1 MKNSTLLLTI
11 ASAMLLQAAPAVA
24 QNNVPIR
31 KIKAV
36 KPATELTL
44 LDRVESDTH
53 RKIYQY
59 NEYGYITS
67 VMEYRKEV
75 GQWVLNTDNSYRQEY
90 VFNAAGQCTAR
101 TCFNVDK
108 AGNKTT
114 EKNKANM
121 EVIGD
126 KTWERYYKE
135 YSDGTT
141 HISEAYAYDQWGNRV
156 EEIIYG
162 YDSYSKKET
171 IRTYNKRE
179 YSGPVD
185 KYTDNANYES
195 LKNGRLLY
203 YLRARGYDDYHFT
216 MNTNELYVEEF
227 RKIVWQT
234 ENDKL
239 YKREYTCPNYL
250 QITVGSIER
259 EMWKSSESEFTLNAD
274 GTRPIKETV
283 RGYDET
289 GEVKYDY
296 TSHTYTWDD
305 RGRLLASFE
314 YNESPSEVSYKG
326 EYTYADDYAKT
337 LSLREAIAELS
348 CGNQIYPE
356 DEFLQFG
363 RIATSS
369 YYYAEDGDKGE
380 STYEWNADGQLIGG
394 TWKETSI
401 TSGPDN
407 NDTSTETDYGEI
419 RVGYNADGHM
429 AWKIDHSITENEFIK
444 IEYLYNKEG
453 VWTGEAEYDGDSW
466 DGPWT
471 KEGERGNARARKRLA
486 TRAATTPKFIDD
498 LTDGSHSIEKHD
510 GVWNTYGNY
519 NVTDG
524 IVTGGGYQQTL
535 VSNASVP
542 ANPAYNYTDPL
553 MPLEREEDEEVFT
566 NEAEAVW
573 SYTWNPQ
580 KGDWES
586 EWSPTEAKRVYNKDG
601 NIVADIYD
609 GNQTIVS
616 TITYRLDD
624 DGRLIEEIYSKG
636 GNITYEYLPGTD
648 YLLESV
654 ETAADNSR
662 NVCHYYYSKH
672 NYVDPTGIESIK
684 RNDVSTPVWYDL
696 QGRRITTPTSK
707 GIYIVNGKKVM
718 VR

>member
-1 MKNSTLLLTI
+1 MRNSTLLLAI
-11 ASAMLLQAAPAVA
+11 ASAMFMQAAPAAA

-36 KPATELTL
+36 KPTTELTL
-44 LDRVESDTH
+44 LDRVESNTH

-67 VMEYRKEV
+67 VMEYNKEA
-75 GQWVLNTDNSYRQEY
+75 GQWVLDTDNSYRQEY

-101 TCFNVDK
+101 TSFNVDK

-114 EKNKANM
+114 EKNKAKV

-126 KTWERYYKE
+126 TTWERYYKE
-135 YSDGTT
+135 YPDSTT

-156 EEIIYG
+156 EEILYG
-162 YDSYSKKET
+162 YDSYNRKEF
-171 IRTYNKRE
+171 IRRYKKRE

-185 KYTDNANYES
+185 IYADNANYTSIER
-195 LKNGRLLY
+195 GRLLY
-203 YLRARGYDDYHFT
+203 DLTAKGQDDYHYT
-216 MNTNELYVEEF
+216 MNTNELYVDEF

-250 QITVGSIER
+250 QITVGSIEKN
-259 EMWKSSESEFTLNAD
+259 MWKSSESEFTLNAD
-274 GTRPIKETV
+274 GTRPVKKTM
-283 RGYDET
+283 RSYDET
-289 GEVKYDY
+289 GEV
-296 TSHTYTWDD
+296 TGENISHTYTWDNL
-305 RGRLLASFE
+305 GRLLSNIE
-314 YNESPSEVSYKG
+314 YRGSSSEISYKN
-326 EYTYADDYAKT
+326 EYTYADDYAKK
-337 LSLREAIAELS
+337 LSLREAIEALD
-348 CGNQIYPE
+348 GGGQIYPE
-356 DEFLQFG
+356 DEFMQFG
-363 RIATSS
+363 HPATSS
-369 YYYAEDGDKGE
+369 YYYPDDGDKGE
-380 STYEWNADGQLIGG
+380 STYEWNANGQLIGG
-394 TWKETSI
+394 KWTETYKEYDS
-401 TSGPDN
+401 N
-407 NDTSTETDYGEI
+407 NDNPKTVTDYGEI

-429 AWKIDHSITENEFIK
+429 AWKIDHSISENEFIK
-444 IEYLYNKEG
+444 IEYLYNKKG
-453 VWTGEAEYDGDSW
+453 VWTSEAEYDGDSW

-471 KEGERGNARARKRLA
+471 KEDWSKARARKRLA

-553 MPLEREEDEEVFT
+553 MPLEREDEEAYPVT
-566 NEAEAVW
+566 TEAMW
-573 SYTWNPQ
+573 YYYWNTD
-580 KGDWES
+580 KGDWELD
-586 EWSPTEAKRVYNKDG
+586 WGPTEAKRVYNKDG
-601 NIVADIYD
+601 NIVADTYN

-684 RNDVSTPVWYDL
+684 RNDASTPVWYDL

>member
-1 MKNSTLLLTI
+1 MRNSTLLLAI
-11 ASAMLLQAAPAVA
+11 ASAMFMQAAPAAA

-36 KPATELTL
+36 KPTTELTL

-67 VMEYRKEV
+67 VMEYNKEA
-75 GQWVLNTDNSYRQEY
+75 GQWVLDTDNSYRQEY

-101 TCFNVDK
+101 TSFNVDK

-114 EKNKANM
+114 EKNKAKV

-126 KTWERYYKE
+126 TTWERYYKE
-135 YSDGTT
+135 YPDSTT

-156 EEIIYG
+156 EEILYG
-162 YDSYSKKET
+162 YDSYNRKEF
-171 IRTYNKRE
+171 IRRYKKRE

-185 KYTDNANYES
+185 IYADNANYTSIER
-195 LKNGRLLY
+195 GRLLY
-203 YLRARGYDDYHFT
+203 DLTAKGQDDYHYT
-216 MNTNELYVEEF
+216 MNTNELYVDEF

-250 QITVGSIER
+250 QITVGSIEKN
-259 EMWKSSESEFTLNAD
+259 MWKSSESEFTLNAD
-274 GTRPIKETV
+274 GTRPVRETM
-283 RGYDET
+283 RYYDQT
-289 GEVKYDY
+289 GEVTGDNI
-296 TSHTYTWDD
+296 SHSYTWDNL
-305 RGRLLASFE
+305 GRLLSNIE
-314 YNESPSEVSYKG
+314 YRGSSSEISYKN
-326 EYTYADDYAKT
+326 EYTYADDYAKK
-337 LSLREAIAELS
+337 LSLREAIDALD
-348 CGNQIYPE
+348 GGIQIYPE
-356 DEFLQFG
+356 DEFMQFG
-363 RIATSS
+363 HIATSS
-369 YYYAEDGDKGE
+369 YNYVEDGDKGE
-380 STYEWNADGQLIGG
+380 STYEWNANGQLIGG
-394 TWKETSI
+394 TWTETYKDYDS
-401 TSGPDN
+401 N
-407 NDTSTETDYGEI
+407 NDNPTTVTDYGEI

-471 KEGERGNARARKRLA
+471 KEDWSKARARKRLA

-553 MPLEREEDEEVFT
+553 MPLEREDEEAYPVT
-566 NEAEAVW
+566 TEAMW
-573 SYTWNPQ
+573 YYYWNTY
-580 KGDWES
+580 KGDWELD
-586 EWSPTEAKRVYNKDG
+586 WGPTEAQRVYNKDG
-601 NIVADIYD
+601 NIVADTYN

-624 DGRLIEEIYSKG
+624 DDRLIEEIYSKG

-654 ETAADNSR
+654 ETAADNSS

-684 RNDVSTPVWYDL
+684 RNDASTPVWYDL

>member
-1 MKNSTLLLTI
+1 MRNSTLLLAI
-11 ASAMLLQAAPAVA
+11 ASAMFMQAAPAAA

-36 KPATELTL
+36 KPTTELTL

-67 VMEYRKEV
+67 VMEYNKEA
-75 GQWVLNTDNSYRQEY
+75 GQWVLDTDNSYRQEY

-101 TCFNVDK
+101 TSFNVDK

-114 EKNKANM
+114 EKNKAKV

-126 KTWERYYKE
+126 TTWERYYKE
-135 YSDGTT
+135 YPDSTT

-156 EEIIYG
+156 EEILYG
-162 YDSYSKKET
+162 YDSYNRKEF
-171 IRTYNKRE
+171 IRRYKKRE

-185 KYTDNANYES
+185 IYADNANYTSIER
-195 LKNGRLLY
+195 GRLLY
-203 YLRARGYDDYHFT
+203 DLTAKGQDDYHYT
-216 MNTNELYVEEF
+216 MNTNELYVDEF

-259 EMWKSSESEFTLNAD
+259 EMWKSSESEFALNAD
-274 GTRPIKETV
+274 GTRPVRETM
-283 RGYDET
+283 RSYDQT
-289 GEVKYDY
+289 GEVTGDNI
-296 TSHTYTWDD
+296 SHSYTWDNL
-305 RGRLLASFE
+305 GRLLSDIR
-314 YNESPSEVSYKG
+314 YNGSTSEISYKD
-326 EYTYADDYAKT
+326 EYTYADDYAKK
-337 LSLREAIAELS
+337 LSLREAIEALD
-348 CGNQIYPE
+348 GGGQIYPE
-356 DEFLQFG
+356 DEFMQFG
-363 RIATSS
+363 HPATSS
-369 YYYAEDGDKGE
+369 YYYPDDGDKGE
-380 STYEWNADGQLIGG
+380 STYEWNANGQLIGG
-394 TWKETSI
+394 KWTETYKEYDS
-401 TSGPDN
+401 N
-407 NDTSTETDYGEI
+407 NDNPTTVTDYGEI
-419 RVGYNADGHM
+419 RVGYNADGHL
-429 AWKIDHSITENEFIK
+429 AWKIDHSISENEFIK
-444 IEYLYNKEG
+444 IEYLYNKKG
-453 VWTGEAEYDGDSW
+453 VWTSEAEYDGDSW

-471 KEGERGNARARKRLA
+471 KEDWSKARARKRLA

-553 MPLEREEDEEVFT
+553 MPLEREDEEAYPVT
-566 NEAEAVW
+566 TEAMW
-573 SYTWNPQ
+573 YYYWNTD
-580 KGDWES
+580 KGDWELD
-586 EWSPTEAKRVYNKDG
+586 WGPTEAKRVYNKDG
-601 NIVADIYD
+601 NIVADTYN

-684 RNDVSTPVWYDL
+684 RNDASTPVWYDL

>member
-1 MKNSTLLLTI
+1 MRNSTLLLAI
-11 ASAMLLQAAPAVA
+11 ASAMFMQAAPAAA

-36 KPATELTL
+36 KPTTELTL

-67 VMEYRKEV
+67 VMEYNKEA
-75 GQWVLNTDNSYRQEY
+75 GQWVLDTDNSYRQEY

-101 TCFNVDK
+101 TSFNVDK

-114 EKNKANM
+114 EKNKAKV

-126 KTWERYYKE
+126 TTWERYYKE
-135 YSDGTT
+135 YPDSTT

-156 EEIIYG
+156 EEILYG
-162 YDSYSKKET
+162 YDSYNRMEF
-171 IRTYNKRE
+171 IRRYKKRE

-185 KYTDNANYES
+185 KYTDNSNYES
-195 LKNGRLLY
+195 FKNGRLLY
-203 YLRARGYDDYHFT
+203 YLKARGFDDQIT
-216 MNTNELYVEEF
+216 MNTNELFVEEF
-227 RKIVWQT
+227 RKTVWQT

-239 YKREYTCPNYL
+239 YRREYVCRGSMEL
-250 QITVGSIER
+250 QVGSIEKK
-259 EMWKSSESEFTLNAD
+259 MWKSSESEFTLNAD

-296 TSHTYTWDD
+296 ISHTYTWDD

-380 STYEWNADGQLIGG
+380 STYEWDANEQLIGG
-394 TWKETSI
+394 TWTETYKDYDS
-401 TSGPDN
+401 N
-407 NDTSTETDYGEI
+407 NDNPTTVTDYGEI

-444 IEYLYNKEG
+444 IEYLYNKKG
-453 VWTGEAEYDGDSW
+453 VWTSEAEYDGDSW

-471 KEGERGNARARKRLA
+471 KEDWSKARARKRLA

-553 MPLEREEDEEVFT
+553 MPLEREDEEAYPVT
-566 NEAEAVW
+566 TEAMW
-573 SYTWNPQ
+573 YYYWNTD
-580 KGDWES
+580 KVDWELD
-586 EWSPTEAKRVYNKDG
+586 WGPTEAKRVYNKDG
-601 NIVADIYD
+601 NIVADTYN

-684 RNDVSTPVWYDL
+684 RNDASTPVWYDL

>member
-1 MKNSTLLLTI
+1 MRNSTLLLAI

-36 KPATELTL
+36 KPTTELTL

-53 RKIYQY
+53 KKIYQY

-67 VMEYRKEV
+67 VMEYNKEAE
-75 GQWVLNTDNSYRQEY
+75 QWVLNTDNSYRQEY

-114 EKNKANM
+114 EKNKAKV

-126 KTWERYYKE
+126 TTWERYYKE
-135 YSDGTT
+135 YPDSTT

-156 EEIIYG
+156 EEILYG
-162 YDSYSKKET
+162 YDGYNRMEFIRSYK
-171 IRTYNKRE
+171 KRE
-179 YSGPVD
+179 FSGPVD
-185 KYTDNANYES
+185 IYADNANYTSIER
-195 LKNGRLLY
+195 GRLLY
-203 YLRARGYDDYHFT
+203 DLTARRENEQIT
-216 MNTNELYVEEF
+216 MNINDLYVDEF
-227 RKIVWQT
+227 RKVVWQT

-239 YKREYTCPNYL
+239 YAREYGCNRSL
-250 QITVGSIER
+250 EITVGSIER
-259 EMWKSSESEFTLNAD
+259 EMWKSSEREFILNAD
-274 GTRPIKETV
+274 GTRPVRETM
-283 RGYDET
+283 RSYDET
-289 GEVKYDY
+289 GEVTGDNI
-296 TSHTYTWDD
+296 SHSYTWDNL
-305 RGRLLASFE
+305 GRLLS
-314 YNESPSEVSYKG
+314 YISYKG
-326 EYTYADDYAKT
+326 STSEISYKNEYTYADDYAKK
-337 LSLREAIAELS
+337 LSLREAIEALD
-348 CGNQIYPE
+348 GGGQIYPE
-356 DEFLQFG
+356 DELMQFG
-363 RIATSS
+363 HIATDS
-369 YYYAEDGDKGE
+369 YNYVEDGDKGE
-380 STYEWNADGQLIGG
+380 STYEWNANGQLIGG
-394 TWKETSI
+394 TWTETYKDYDS
-401 TSGPDN
+401 N
-407 NDTSTETDYGEI
+407 NDNPTTMTDYGEI

-429 AWKIDHSITENEFIK
+429 AWKIDHSITESEFIK
-444 IEYLYNKEG
+444 IEYLYNKEC
-453 VWTGEAEYDGDSW
+453 VWTGFEEYSGDGW

-471 KEGERGNARARKRLA
+471 KENEWGNARARKRLA

-498 LTDGSHSIEKHD
+498 LTDGSHSIKKHD

-524 IVTGGGYQQTL
+524 VVTGGGYQQTL
-535 VSNASVP
+535 VSTASVP

-553 MPLEREEDEEVFT
+553 MPLEGEE
-566 NEAEAVW
+566 NEDAYPVTTEA
-573 SYTWNPQ
+573 TWYYWWNTD
-580 KGDWES
+580 KGDWELD
-586 EWSPTEAKRVYNKDG
+586 WGPTEAKRVYNKDG
-601 NIVADIYD
+601 NIIADTYD
-609 GNQTIVS
+609 RNQTIVS

-654 ETAADNSR
+654 ETAADGYR

-684 RNDVSTPVWYDL
+684 RNDASTPVWYDL
-696 QGRRITTPTSK
+696 QGRRITAPTSK
-707 GIYIVNGKKVM
+707 GIYIVNGKKVV

>member
-1 MKNSTLLLTI
+1 MKNSTLLLAI
-11 ASAMLLQAAPAVA
+11 ASAMFMQAAPAAA
-24 QNNVPIR
+24 QNKVPIR

-36 KPATELTL
+36 KPTTELML

-67 VMEYRKEV
+67 VMEYNKEAE
-75 GQWVLNTDNSYRQEY
+75 QWVLDTDNSYRQEY

-101 TCFNVDK
+101 TSFNVDK

-114 EKNKANM
+114 EKNKAEV
-121 EVIGD
+121 EVIGNT
-126 KTWERYYKE
+126 TWERYYKE
-135 YSDGTT
+135 YPDSTT
-141 HISEAYAYDQWGNRV
+141 HISEAYAYDLWGNRV
-156 EEIIYG
+156 EEILYG
-162 YDSYSKKET
+162 YDDYNRMEF
-171 IRTYNKRE
+171 IRRYKKRE

-185 KYTDNANYES
+185 IYTDNANHES
-195 LKNGRLLY
+195 LQNARLLY
-203 YLRARGYDDYHFT
+203 NLTARRENDQIT
-216 MNTNELYVEEF
+216 MNTNELYVDEF

-239 YKREYTCPNYL
+239 YRREYGL
-250 QITVGSIER
+250 DRGMDIQVGSIEKN
-259 EMWKSSESEFTLNAD
+259 MWKSSESEFTLNAD

-305 RGRLLASFE
+305 RGRLLANIE
-314 YNESPSEVSYKG
+314 YRGSSSEISYKN

-337 LSLREAIAELS
+337 LSLREAIEALEYS
-348 CGNQIYPE
+348 GQIYPE
-356 DEFLQFG
+356 DEFMQFG

-369 YYYAEDGDKGE
+369 FWYSDEDNYGE
-380 STYEWNADGQLIGG
+380 SKYEWNTNGQLIGG
-394 TWKETSI
+394 TW
-401 TSGPDN
+401 
-407 NDTSTETDYGEI
+407 TETYAMSEPDGSNPTTQTDRGEI

-453 VWTGEAEYDGDSW
+453 VWTSEAEYDGDSW

-553 MPLEREEDEEVFT
+553 MPLEREDEEAYPVT
-566 NEAEAVW
+566 TEAMW
-573 SYTWNPQ
+573 YYYWNTD
-580 KGDWES
+580 KGDWELD
-586 EWSPTEAKRVYNKDG
+586 WGPTEAKRVYNKDG
-601 NIVADIYD
+601 NIVADTYN

-624 DGRLIEEIYSKG
+624 DDRLIEETYSKG
-636 GNITYEYLPGTD
+636 GNITYEYLPGTN

-684 RNDVSTPVWYDL
+684 RNDASTPVWYDL

-707 GIYIVNGKKVM
+707 GIYIVNGKKVV